1 MKTTKITIVQIS
13 IFLSFLSGFLSLSLE
28 VIWIRLFSFSL
39 LSLPQAFSLA
49 LSFFLLGIAIGSLIG
64 KGMCNRGKATISNIG
79 YIFFISALFDCFII
93 FLLSAFIIP
102 SPFSTTLFSL
112 FIFIIA
118 TLRGIIFPMVHHLGS
133 ENKKS
138 GAAISNV
145 YFANVFGCTIAPI
158 FIGFYLLNIISTQ
171 QTYLTIIIL
180 TFLTAF
186 FCIKKPH
193 IKIAIFS
200 LILLIVPITLLLPEK
215 IILHLSNKPDFSIKK
230 IIENK
235 HGIIQIYQ
243 DNENNKVVYGG
254 NVYDGMLNI
263 DLLKNSNAIDRAY
276 LLPVIAPKAKNVLV
290 IGLSTGSWARILTSM
305 PTLESIT
312 IVELNPSYVDLASF
326 YPEMAA
332 VLQDKRINIITDDGR
347 RWLNRNPGKK
357 FDFILMNTT
366 FHWRNYASNLLSK
379 EFLTLSKSHLNDN
392 GFIYFNTTGS
402 YDAYYTSQSVFPY
415 VYQYKNMSLASLQPI
430 LQPREKDIYTVF
442 SKLKWQNN
450 KNIFDSDEI
459 LNAAVN
465 KQLESPITPYR
476 QIDFSHL
483 KREPEIITDKNM
495 ITEYKY
501 GLLFSK
507 DEK

>member
-1 MKTTKITIVQIS
+1 
-13 IFLSFLSGFLSLSLE
+13 
-28 VIWIRLFSFSL
+28 
-39 LSLPQAFSLA
+39 
-49 LSFFLLGIAIGSLIG
+49 
-64 KGMCNRGKATISNIG
+64 
-79 YIFFISALFDCFII
+79 
-93 FLLSAFIIP
+93 
-102 SPFSTTLFSL
+102 
-112 FIFIIA
+112 
-118 TLRGIIFPMVHHLGS
+118 
-133 ENKKS
+133 
-138 GAAISNV
+138 
-145 YFANVFGCTIAPI
+145 
-158 FIGFYLLNIISTQ
+158 
-171 QTYLTIIIL
+171 
-180 TFLTAF
+180 
-186 FCIKKPH
+186 
-193 IKIAIFS
+193 
-200 LILLIVPITLLLPEK
+200 
-215 IILHLSNKPDFSIKK
+215 
-230 IIENK
+230 
-235 HGIIQIYQ
+235 
-243 DNENNKVVYGG
+243 
-254 NVYDGMLNI
+254 
-263 DLLKNSNAIDRAY
+263 
-276 LLPVIAPKAKNVLV
+276 
-290 IGLSTGSWARILTSM
+290 M